1 MGREDEQAA
10 LTGEH
15 AGAEAASAAQRKGA
29 SAAQGDGAP
38 GAAQT
43 ETAACCHHKET
54 PRSAQ
59 FQADLQRRLNRAIGQ
74 LNGVKGMLD
83 DNRYCGDVLTQI
95 AAAESALQA
104 LGYMV
109 LRDHMASCVVEQI
122 RGGNNAI
129 VDETVELMKKL
140 K

>member
-29 SAAQGDGAP
+29 YAAQGDGAP

-59 FQADLQRRLNRAIGQ
+59 FPADLQRRLNRAIGQ

-83 DNRYCGDVLTQI
+83 DNRYCGDVLTQL
-95 AAAESALQA
+95 AAAESA
-104 LGYMV
+104 
-109 LRDHMASCVVEQI
+109 I
-122 RGGNNAI
+122 RSVSGLSLI
-129 VDETVELMKKL
+129 HI
-140 K
+140 